1 MKTFERINE
10 TTTVRC
16 RGEKFVLTDE
26 TTREKTTL
34 TLEDISKIAAVQ
46 DHVHGMTGD
55 EARRLVKFAAR
66 MMAHQRYA
74 SWGLQ

>member
-16 RGEKFVLTDE
+16 RGERFILTDHN
-26 TTREKTTL
+26 TREKTEL
-34 TLEDISKIAAVQ
+34 SLEDISKIAAVQ
-46 DHVHGMTGD
+46 DRVHGMTGD

-74 SWGLQ
+74 DWGVQ